1 MVNARKTLNRLSPFQ
16 IVNGILLILLSV
28 VMIYPFL
35 YIFAIAFNDSADTL
49 RGGIWLFPRVFTF
62 DNIAVAFQDSRIFNS
77 LVVSVLRVVVTTF
90 LAVILTVM
98 LAYGVLDKK
107 LVGRKFFLKYIF
119 FSTLFSGGIIP
130 FFLLMRDLNLVNSF
144 WIYVLPALYSFYNM
158 IVIRSTFESIPDS
171 LAESARLD
179 GAGDFIILFV
189 IYFPLAMPAIAT
201 ISLFSIVFHWNDWF
215 AGAFYVSN
223 EALKPAATLLQ
234 EIISS
239 ASSDPTGP
247 GGTGTG
253 SSDIMSQSLQMAF
266 VVILVTPVIVVYP
279 FLQKYF
285 VKGAVIGSIKE

>member
-1 MVNARKTLNRLSPFQ
+1 
-16 IVNGILLILLSV
+16 
-28 VMIYPFL
+28 
-35 YIFAIAFNDSADTL
+35 
-49 RGGIWLFPRVFTF
+49 
-62 DNIAVAFQDSRIFNS
+62 
-77 LVVSVLRVVVTTF
+77 
-90 LAVILTVM
+90 
-98 LAYGVLDKK
+98 
-107 LVGRKFFLKYIF
+107 
-119 FSTLFSGGIIP
+119 
-130 FFLLMRDLNLVNSF
+130 
-144 WIYVLPALYSFYNM
+144 
-158 IVIRSTFESIPDS
+158 
-171 LAESARLD
+171 
-179 GAGDFIILFV
+179 
-189 IYFPLAMPAIAT
+189 MPAIAT

-247 GGTGTG
+247 GGPGTG

>member
-1 MVNARKTLNRLSPFQ
+1 MVKKKSRLKGFSPFQ
-16 IVNGILLILLSV
+16 AINGILLILLSV
-28 VMIYPFL
+28 VMLYPFV

-49 RGGIWLFPRVFTF
+49 RGGIWLYPRKFTF
-62 DNIAVAFQDSRIFNS
+62 ENIAVAFQDARIFNS

-90 LAVILTVM
+90 LAVVLTVM
-98 LAYGVLDKK
+98 LAYGVLDKT
-107 LVGRKFFLKYIF
+107 LVGRRFFLKYIF

-130 FFLLMRDLNLVNSF
+130 FFLLMRDLNLVNKF

-158 IVIRSTFESIPDS
+158 IVIRATFEAVPDS

-179 GAGDFIILFV
+179 GAGEFLILFR
-189 IYFPLAMPAIAT
+189 IYFPLSMPAVAT

-215 AGAFYVSN
+215 AGAFYVSD

-239 ASSDPTGP
+239 AASDPTGP
-247 GGTGTG
+247 GGPSGG
-253 SSDIMSQSLQMAF
+253 ANIMSQSLQMAF